1 MRPPPVPT
9 RLTGGALG
17 SASRTRRRM
26 HCVRAACSPDMPPV
40 QNLSPSFGALAPPTA
55 TAVPVAP
62 KRPDHPMNALF
73 AGLSVEDE
81 PTTQGTQG
89 TQASWAPPAARIAQP
104 HAVAPPPTTAVDLV
118 GLYDSPPPPPAAA
131 ATGAASSHVGGLF
144 DMLGGPAPAPAG
156 ALNQAPGLTSGFD
169 FLGTGPQQVR
179 SAVYTVVAPEMR
191 KSLIYIHSRCLV
203 RQAPCLAFPK
213 LLLRIDPRPRQS
225 HARALTH
232 AHARKHS
239 FPPRSSHDSMIQA
252 HRSTLLPAPSQV
264 GPSAHL

>member
-1 MRPPPVPT
+1 MRPTPVPT

-118 GLYDSPPPPPAAA
+118 GLYDSPPPPPPAAA
-131 ATGAASSHVGGLF
+131 MGAASSHVGGLF

-156 ALNQAPGLTSGFD
+156 ALNQAPGLSSGFD
-169 FLGTGPQQVR
+169 FLGTGPQVR

-191 KSLIYIHSRCLV
+191 KSLIFTAAVLFGKHR
-203 RQAPCLAFPK
+203 A
-213 LLLRIDPRPRQS
+213 LLSPSCCFALIPDPGNRT
-225 HARALTH
+225 HARSRTH
-232 AHARKHS
+232 TRANTVSRRV
-239 FPPRSSHDSMIQA
+239 PP
-252 HRSTLLPAPSQV
+252 TTP
-264 GPSAHL
+264 

>member
-89 TQASWAPPAARIAQP
+89 SWAPPAARIAQP

-118 GLYDSPPPPPAAA
+118 GLYDSPPPPPPAAA
-131 ATGAASSHVGGLF
+131 MGAASSHVGGLF

-156 ALNQAPGLTSGFD
+156 ALNQAPGLSSGFD
-169 FLGTGPQQVR
+169 FLGSGPQQVR
-179 SAVYTVVAPEMR
+179 SAVHTVVAPEMR
-191 KSLIYIHSRCLV
+191 KSLSPSCCFALI
-203 RQAPCLAFPK
+203 P
-213 LLLRIDPRPRQS
+213 DPGNRT
-225 HARALTH
+225 HARSRTH
-232 AHARKHS
+232 TRANTVSRRV
-239 FPPRSSHDSMIQA
+239 PP
-252 HRSTLLPAPSQV
+252 TTP
-264 GPSAHL
+264 